1 MSRYLHLNPPFRAE
15 HVGSLL
21 RPAKLVQKRFDHD
34 AQKCTAK
41 SATRRRGQEHFGS
54 CMFEKLEGMSI
65 IPNLCEATKSDGPGK
80 IQRKRGIHTEDLIF
94 LKGLVAPEEVK
105 HLKITICGP
114 TWMHSRHGSEYTYDQ
129 AVYKS
134 DESDHSGRADDYFAD
149 LIRAYREELTEL
161 YDLGCR
167 HIQFDEPTFAFF
179 CSESVIAGME
189 HAGVDHEAL
198 LDQYISVYN
207 AILQEQPADLTLSL
221 HTCRGNYK
229 GIHFSEGGFDRI
241 AVKFFNDLNINC
253 YYLEYDSERAGSLEP
268 LQYLPLHKTVVL
280 GLVTSKSAQMENLGD
295 IRERVEKAV
304 DSISQGNPKRSR
316 EDALNQVCISPQCG
330 FASVFEGKPLSEEDE
345 RRKLGL
351 VVEAAKQIWGPHTG
365 SPQAPGQA
373 LEKH

>member
-1 MSRYLHLNPPFRAE
+1 M
-15 HVGSLL
+15 
-21 RPAKLVQKRFDHD
+21 
-34 AQKCTAK
+34 
-41 SATRRRGQEHFGS
+41 RRGVFYEG
-54 CMFEKLEGMSI
+54 MFEKLEGMSI
-65 IPNLCEATKSDGPGK
+65 IPNRILSESKLYIPYVAAFKAMGFTGYTSVYCN

-134 DESDHSGRADDYFAD
+134 DDDYFAD

>member
-15 HVGSLL
+15 HIGSLL
-21 RPAKLVQKRFDHD
+21 RPAKVLQKRIDHG
-34 AQKCTAK
+34 AQKCTAEELHAVEDESI
-41 SATRRRGQEHFGS
+41 SAVVRLQQDLGLKTITDGEMRRGLFYEG
-54 CMFEKLEGMSI
+54 MFEKLEGMSI
-65 IPNLCEATKSDGPGK
+65 IPNPFKAMGFTGYTSVYCN
-80 IQRKRGIHTEDLIF
+80 
-94 LKGLVAPEEVK
+94 EVK

-134 DESDHSGRADDYFAD
+134 DGADYPALTCSLESDHSGRADDY
-149 LIRAYREELTEL
+149 L
-161 YDLGCR
+161 
-167 HIQFDEPTFAFF
+167 
-179 CSESVIAGME
+179 
-189 HAGVDHEAL
+189 
-198 LDQYISVYN
+198 
-207 AILQEQPADLTLSL
+207 
-221 HTCRGNYK
+221 
-229 GIHFSEGGFDRI
+229 SEGSFDRI
-241 AVKFFNDLNINC
+241 AVKFFTNLNFDC

-304 DSISQGNPKRSR
+304 DIISQGNPKRSR
-316 EDALNQVCISPQCG
+316 EDALNHPQCG